1 MKTPLKVAI
10 AQMNP
15 TVGDY
20 TGNTAKILRWI
31 DEAVRK
37 GADLVVFPEAALCG
51 YPVWDLANKKQFL
64 TEGLKSLKKI
74 TAATRNKNIAVV
86 VGFISRGASSEYRV
100 SQNAFNSVA
109 WIEKGKIRT
118 VYHKQLLPT
127 YDVFLEE
134 IFFRPGSETKVVS
147 FNGHKIGLTI
157 CEDIWD
163 KRYEVKPL
171 VGLAKRKVDLVLNI
185 SASPYYRNVAAAR
198 EQLLKEQTRRHG
210 FPVLYVNQVGG
221 QDDLLFDGRSMLV
234 DAKGHVLFRT
244 PAFEEGLFFCDWNKH
259 APHLSSNRAGA
270 GPKASCAPSAVCKN
284 SEISSH
290 SEIYNALVMGVRDYF
305 RKNGFKKAVIGL
317 SGGVD
322 SALVAAIAVDA
333 LGKEAVK
340 GVTMPGPFSSEGSWK
355 DSEELAKN
363 LGIEFEARSIKKMYQ
378 TFLRNDKRIP
388 NPESRAPSLAMENLQ
403 ARLRGM
409 ELMFLSNHEGRLV
422 LTTGNKSELA
432 MGYCTLYGDM
442 AGGLAVIGDVYKTDV
457 YRLARYRNT
466 IEKIIPEAILIKAPS
481 AELRPGQKD
490 QDSLPP
496 YDVLDKVLNLYIE
509 KNLSRNE
516 IISRLRKKISAAVI
530 ADIICRVDHNEYK
543 RRQTPPILRVTEKA
557 WFGRRMPITNRFQ
570 G

>member
-1 MKTPLKVAI
+1 MKTALKIAI

-20 TGNTAKILRWI
+20 EANTARILRWL
-31 DEAVRK
+31 DLAERQN
-37 GADLVVFPEAALCG
+37 ADLIVFPEAALCG

-64 TEGLKSLKKI
+64 AEGMRCLARI
-74 TAATRNKNIAVV
+74 AAATRGKKVAAV
-86 VGFISRGASSEYRV
+86 VGFIAPCKIHGDRRTGNTH
-100 SQNAFNSVA
+100 NALA
-109 WIEKGKIRT
+109 WIEKGKVRT

-134 IFFRPGSETKVVS
+134 IFFRPGTETKVVP
-147 FNGHKIGLTI
+147 FKGHKVGLTI

-163 KRYEVKPL
+163 ERYEVKPL
-171 VGLAKRKVDLVLNI
+171 AALAKKKADLVLNI
-185 SASPYYRNVAAAR
+185 SASPYYRDVAAAR
-198 EQLLKEQTRRHG
+198 EKLLQSHARRYS
-210 FPVLYVNQVGG
+210 FPILYVNQVGG
-221 QDDLLFDGRSMLV
+221 QDDLLFDGRSTFV
-234 DAKGHVLFRT
+234 DAKGSVLFHA
-244 PAFEEGLFFCDWNKH
+244 PAFEEGLFFFDH
-259 APHLSSNRAGA
+259 DPSRS
-270 GPKASCAPSAVCKN
+270 PKVKVRPRNLGSAQEV
-284 SEISSH
+284 
-290 SEIYNALVMGVRDYF
+290 YQALVMGVRDYF

-317 SGGVD
+317 SGGID

-340 GVTMPGPFSSEGSWK
+340 GVTMPGPFSSKGSWK
-355 DSEELAKN
+355 DSEDLAKTF
-363 LGIEFEARSIKKMYQ
+363 GIGFEVRSIRDKYEAW
-378 TFLRNDKRIP
+378 LREAKIP
-388 NPESRAPSLAMENLQ
+388 ATQSPTLAMENLQ

-409 ELMFLSNHEGRLV
+409 ELMFISNDEGRLV

-466 IEKIIPEAILIKAPS
+466 IKKVIPEAILTKAPS
-481 AELRPGQKD
+481 AELRPNQKD
-490 QDSLPP
+490 QDSLPS
-496 YDVLDKVLNLYIE
+496 YEVLDEVLCLYIE
-509 KNLSRNE
+509 KNLSRDE
-516 IISRLRKKISAAVI
+516 IIRKLQKQVPAEVVT
-530 ADIICRVDHNEYK
+530 DVVRKVDHNEYK